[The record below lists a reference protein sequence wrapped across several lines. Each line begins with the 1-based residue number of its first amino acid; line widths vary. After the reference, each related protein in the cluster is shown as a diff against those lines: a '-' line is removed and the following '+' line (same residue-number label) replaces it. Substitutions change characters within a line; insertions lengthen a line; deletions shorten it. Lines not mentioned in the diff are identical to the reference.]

1 MILDT
6 SISNA
11 YDFFIKIIQGL
22 NIDKI
27 ISKIVS
33 LVIIILIMVITVK
46 ISTRFVDKFIA
57 RQKKI
62 KIALDEKRINTITTV
77 LKSLLR
83 YTIYFFGISA
93 ILYQFI
99 GTISLTFA
107 SIGGVAIGLGTQ
119 NLIKDIVNGFFI
131 VFEDQFSVG
140 DYINIGDKG
149 GIVESI
155 GLRLTKLKDFNG
167 DIHVIPN
174 GSIAQITNHSRAS
187 MRVLVEVDVA
197 YEEDVDRVT
206 EVLQGVCEK
215 FRDNEDIVEG
225 PKVLGVSA
233 LKDSGVT
240 FTLWATAKS
249 MTQWECER
257 NLRREVKKALDREG
271 IEIPYPKRAIYHIN
285 ENSEDKNFDN

>member
-33 LVIIILIMVITVK
+33 LVVIVLIMIIAIK
-46 ISTRFVDKFIA
+46 ISTRFVDRFIA

-62 KIALDEKRINTITTV
+62 KIALDEKRINTITAV

-215 FRDNEDIVEG
+215 FKDNEDIVEG

-285 ENSEDKNFDN
+285 EGGEKF